1 MKGSKSILVLGIVVF
16 TAFASGAFAQTSANT
31 TASANANI
39 IPAISIAR
47 VTDLNFGDI
56 LQPAGAGGTL
66 ALTAA
71 APTVPNPLGVT
82 TAGGTVNAAEFTVMG
97 AGTRSFSVTLPVS
110 INITANGGANSMVV
124 DNFTSSCGPCT
135 FGGATATMESLPL
148 YVGATL
154 NVGNTQALGAYT
166 GTFAVTVAYQ

>member
-1 MKGSKSILVLGIVVF
+1 MKGSKFFLALAVLVSAVF
-16 TAFASGAFAQTSANT
+16 ATSAFAQTSANT

-47 VTDLNFGDI
+47 VADLNFGDI

-66 ALTAA
+66 SLTAA
-71 APTVPNPLGVT
+71 APTVPSAVGVT

-97 AGTRSFSVTLPVS
+97 AGTRSFSVTLPAS
-110 INITANGGANSMVV
+110 INITSGTNSMVV
-124 DNFTSSCGPCT
+124 NNFTSSCAPCT
-135 FGGATATMESLPL
+135 FGGAPATMASLPL

-166 GTFAVTVAYQ
+166 GNFSVTVAYQ